1 MPLSAGILRVEWM
14 VSGPLGLELQAVGSL
29 LVQVLGRT
37 NRTISLPL
45 SLFTSFLI
53 FCVNPQNVRR
63 PQIQLIKDKLIKA
76 SVSYSCTRAA
86 SL

>member
-1 MPLSAGILRVEWM
+1 MLLSAGILRVEWM

-45 SLFTSFLI
+45 SCSPASSFSVLI
-53 FCVNPQNVRR
+53 P
-63 PQIQLIKDKLIKA
+63 KM
-76 SVSYSCTRAA
+76 
-86 SL
+86 

>member
-29 LVQVLGRT
+29 QVLGRT

>member
-1 MPLSAGILRVEWM
+1 MLLSAGILRVEWM

-29 LVQVLGRT
+29 QVLGRT